1 MKARYWFL
9 TLIIGFLVSFGSA
22 SAVSNL
28 TASENLAYYKLE
40 AATVPYLDST
50 PTGADLDQ
58 ATIVPT
64 QTGGIIGFGQNFN
77 TNQRISTN
85 TGIGVGTS
93 GSVNV
98 WINTASEGM
107 SSNMFFD
114 ANDGADRTFMYWY
127 GNAAKYNFRIDG
139 VDVFGGAMGPQGTGS
154 WMMVTMTWTNT
165 DQTLYLNGAQL
176 ATDTQT
182 PASSAFTTTYVGCH
196 NNGNDCWNGDID
208 ELSIWDVA
216 LTGPQVSEL
225 YAGGS
230 PGSLQQYPFAAPA
243 AGSNISLAGSCPV
256 GFGCNLSFN
265 NSNGQWIYSWN
276 DTLNSMQSTE
286 LKVYGT
292 LGNVYSSIGTNTS
305 TNFTGTVYIDTYP
318 TYENSTTRA
327 FSYLTDTNRTWPGAA
342 TTAMILSGA
351 NYAPAVLN
359 HSVYG
364 PNLVI
369 AQPEGVF
376 WAIMIIGTMVLMS
389 FASPS
394 SAIIMMLGGL
404 FATSQL
410 GLFAINPGTLM
421 LLVLLG
427 FIAIWRLSK

>member
-40 AATVPYLDST
+40 AATIPYLDAT

-77 TNQRISTN
+77 TFQRISTN
-85 TGIGVGTS
+85 TGIGIGTS

-98 WINTASEGM
+98 WVTTNNEGAGSM
-107 SSNMFFD
+107 MFFD

-127 GNAAKYNFRIDG
+127 GNNAAYNFRIDG
-139 VDVFGGAMGPQGTGS
+139 VDVFGNTMGPQGTGT
-154 WMMVTMTWTNT
+154 WMMITMTWTNT
-165 DQTLYLNGAQL
+165 DQTLYKDGVQI

-182 PASSAFTTTYVGCH
+182 PASSALTTTYVGCH
-196 NNGNDCWNGDID
+196 NNGADCWNGDID
-208 ELSIWDVA
+208 ELSIWDVE
-216 LTGPQVSEL
+216 LTSAQVSEL
-225 YAGGS
+225 YAGGA
-230 PGSLQQYPFAAPA
+230 PTSLQQYPFSAPSS
-243 AGSNISLAGSCPV
+243 GTNISLAGSCPA

-265 NSNGQWIYSWN
+265 SSNGQWIYSWN
-276 DTLNSMQSTE
+276 DSLNSMQSTE

-305 TNFTGTVYIDTYP
+305 TDFVGTVYIDTFM

-327 FSYLTDTNRTWPGAA
+327 FAYLTDTNRTWPGAA
-342 TTAMILSGA
+342 TTAMILSA
-351 NYAPAVLN
+351 AHYAPAVLN
-359 HSVYG
+359 HSIYG

-369 AQPEGVF
+369 DQPEGVF
-376 WAIMIIGTMVLMS
+376 WAIIIIGTMVMMS
-389 FASPS
+389 FANPAAS
-394 SAIIMMLGGL
+394 IVMMLVGL
-404 FATSQL
+404 FASAEL
-410 GLFAINPGTLM
+410 GLFALNPGTLM
-421 LLVLLG
+421 LLALLG
-427 FIAIWRLSK
+427 FISIVRLSK